1 MNIEKL
7 IKQIQQAETEQ
18 DFEKIFKTKITK
30 INTELKSISK
40 SFTPVTKTALYE
52 QKYNTIIKSTG
63 KFEGTIRSYSEY
75 MDNLKSS
82 PLFNE
87 KDFNVQDY
95 KETLLDLVQNAGDRL
110 TYEGEFTR
118 QDNYM
123 RDYIEDKLGY
133 AREALSGLSTEDLLE
148 IFRQAEQAEREAGYK
163 GSYDSKTRWYEDLEY
178 YLQEKLS
185 EI

>member
-1 MNIEKL
+1 MNIDKL
-7 IKQIQQAETEQ
+7 IKQIQQANTQE
-18 DFEKIFKTKITK
+18 DFDKIFKTKITK
-30 INTELKSISK
+30 INAELKSLSK
-40 SFTPVTKTALYE
+40 TFTPVTKTALYE

-63 KFEGTIRSYSEY
+63 KYEGAIRSYSEY

-82 PLFNE
+82 SLFNE
-87 KDFNVQDY
+87 KDFNIQDY

-110 TYEGEFTR
+110 TYEGEFAR
-118 QDNYM
+118 QDTYM

-133 AREALSGLSTEDLLE
+133 TGENLSSLSTEDLLE

-178 YLQEKLS
+178 YLQEKLL